1 MSQKTEVSGIYKV
14 REGVLINKD
23 NEALQAYKRKKIRE
37 NNIKD
42 IENLKEDMVSLKSDI
57 QEIKDLLRK
66 IGRAHV

>member
-57 QEIKDLLRK
+57 QEIKDLLRSLVK
-66 IGRAHV
+66 